1 MRERIES
8 ADRQAADARTR
19 ALECADQR
27 MKEQWMAVA
36 LLWEQ
41 LANEYR
47 EIARAASESQS

>member
-47 EIARAASESQS
+47 EIARAASENQS